1 MKRFTKVFYL
11 ACIVVAANSANAGE
25 KELNMRGVMCD
36 SIDFNEL
43 NTYSQEEL
51 EALYCSYD
59 KGHKIAD
66 KTMTAAADKHK
77 GTRTEVAILQDG
89 IRAMERC
96 SRPMMRVGELL
107 KRKFSGTKHIRC
119 EDYKG
124 YTPQDPN

>member
-1 MKRFTKVFYL
+1 MKQFSKVFCL
-11 ACIVVAANSANAGE
+11 AYIVVAANLANAGE

-36 SIDFNEL
+36 SIDFTEL

-51 EALYCSYD
+51 EALYCSYS

-66 KTMTAAADKHK
+66 KTMTTAADKHK
-77 GTRTEVAILQDG
+77 GTRTEIAILQDG

-96 SRPMMRVGELL
+96 SRPQMRVGDLL
-107 KRKFSGTKHIRC
+107 KRKFSGTKQIRC

-124 YTPQDPN
+124 FTSQDQG